1 MPVVDMSRLII
12 EKNTA
17 GNFGLAPKRWLA
29 QLEAIRLLPE
39 LAPPKRRIEIAR
51 PAGRASRLARLRR

>member
-17 GNFGLAPKRWLA
+17 GNFGLAPKRWIA

-39 LAPPKRRIEIAR
+39 LAPPKGRIE
-51 PAGRASRLARLRR
+51 